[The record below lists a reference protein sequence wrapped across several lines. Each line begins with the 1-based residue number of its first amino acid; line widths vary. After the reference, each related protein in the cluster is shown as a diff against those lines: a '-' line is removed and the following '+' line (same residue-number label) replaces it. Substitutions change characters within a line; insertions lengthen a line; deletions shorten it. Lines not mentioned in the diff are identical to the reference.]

1 MENSRDYTRS
11 VVQQFMNEV
20 IEQGFHELV
29 SRPQESTRLNIL
41 IQSATNKLGEQL
53 HRVDHHDFS
62 EGSKE
67 LHTHWQTI
75 TAEAERE
82 SFEMLSEI
90 QRIRQQYNP
99 RLKRV

>member
-29 SRPQESTRLNIL
+29 SRPHESTRLNIL
-41 IQSATNKLGEQL
+41 IQSATNRLGELL
-53 HRVDHHDFS
+53 HRIDHHDFS
-62 EGSKE
+62 EGSPE
-67 LHTHWQTI
+67 LHAHWLSI
-75 TAEAERE
+75 TAESERE
-82 SFEMLSEI
+82 SLDLLGEI